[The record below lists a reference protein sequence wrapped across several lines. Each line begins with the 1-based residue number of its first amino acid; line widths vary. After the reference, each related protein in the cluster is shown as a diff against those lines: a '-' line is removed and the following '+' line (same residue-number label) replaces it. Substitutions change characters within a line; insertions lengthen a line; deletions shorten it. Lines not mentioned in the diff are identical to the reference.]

1 MLPPYLGQLDAAR
14 QEVFHKLAAFD
25 KEFILAGGTA
35 IMLQIGHRESYDFD
49 CFTNSKEDINPN
61 LFRKIR
67 RVFGQQ
73 TYKIL
78 ENSEMIFAQT
88 PQSVELNFVWYP
100 YEALQ
105 KTIPTSSLDMFH
117 LDDLVSSKA
126 NTLGRRPQWRDYV
139 DIFFLIKWDY
149 YSIDTIVD
157 LAEKKYGGEFNSKL
171 FAKQLTYFDD
181 VEVRPTVFLKESYSE
196 KEIKSYL
203 AKQAQNYIKM
213 AFPI

>member
-1 MLPPYLGQLDAAR
+1 MLPPYLGQLDNER
-14 QEVFHKLAAFD
+14 QEVFHKLVAFN

-49 CFTNSKEDINPN
+49 CFTGCQEDINPN
-61 LFRKIR
+61 LFRKIK
-67 RVFGQQ
+67 RVFGLQ

-78 ENSEMIFAQT
+78 ENPEMIFAHT
-88 PQSVELNFVWYP
+88 PQGVELNFVWHP
-100 YEALQ
+100 YKALR
-105 KTIPTSSLDMFH
+105 KTIPTSSLDILH

-139 DIFFLIKWDY
+139 DIFFLIKWKY
-149 YSIDTIVD
+149 YSINAIVD

-171 FAKQLTYFDD
+171 FAKQLTYFED

-203 AKQAQNYIKM
+203 AKQAQNYIKT